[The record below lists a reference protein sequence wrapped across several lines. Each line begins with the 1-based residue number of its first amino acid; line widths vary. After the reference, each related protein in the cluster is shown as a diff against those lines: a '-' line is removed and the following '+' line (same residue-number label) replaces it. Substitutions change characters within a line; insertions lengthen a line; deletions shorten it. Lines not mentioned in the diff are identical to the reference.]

1 MGKYTHLQMV
11 YVTGSIAGYKD
22 EYEALPVSSKKHY
35 YVKIERNGERLYL
48 ANIKDVPEG
57 KICFTY
63 SGAFAKEFSESQ
75 AIKIVNELREQGIK
89 AGVFSTTAELAK
101 E

>member
-22 EYEALPVSSKKHY
+22 EYEALPSSSGRHY
-35 YVKIERNGERLYL
+35 YVKIERSGERLYL
-48 ANIKDVPEG
+48 ANIKDVPDG

-75 AIKIVNELREQGIK
+75 AIKIVNELRNQSMK